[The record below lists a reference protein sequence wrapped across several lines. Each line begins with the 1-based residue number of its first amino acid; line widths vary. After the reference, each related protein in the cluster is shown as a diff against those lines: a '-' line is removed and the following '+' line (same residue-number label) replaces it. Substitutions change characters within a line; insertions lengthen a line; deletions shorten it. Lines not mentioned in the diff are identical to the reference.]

1 MENLKIV
8 IAGAGA
14 GKTHNLKEEVVKC
27 LPELD
32 ACRTCAVI
40 TFTNAATEEL
50 RKRLSQE
57 VKLMPNIFVGTIH
70 SFLIQYVLN
79 PYGKL
84 LNLMPEDKIY
94 VDGITSKW
102 AEKELRIK
110 KANEWE
116 QKGVLV
122 YDKVLELAER
132 ILADRDT
139 FDLLINKIQFL
150 FIDEYQDNRLKIH
163 LLWKKIIEAGKSK
176 VYLIGD
182 PLQCIFKFSYDL
194 THIDPEQVPT
204 VFDETP
210 LNDLKNT
217 HSDSIVSTNTNYRS
231 RKTIIYLTNHFIR
244 EESFKQT
251 TLNLACD
258 IPVYFIDNPNI
269 SQILQSYDSI
279 KEDHQ
284 IFNLHQKNKKQTNK
298 NFALDFFLFKKWI
311 DADYLKSCSVLKQF
325 HNQIS
330 NSVKHLEKGQSKL
343 TSPLKE
349 LERCILAIVGIKKT
363 EFIRDVY
370 DEIGF
375 RKFCLKIFKEIKDS
389 NEKDSNEKRKLI
401 AKKFKE
407 KFGIEAKNET
417 EIDQNRSLN
426 DIFTTENNHKTSD
439 TESFFSTIHS
449 SKGLEATSVLV
460 VAENNQELSDWLN
473 FEKANSELD
482 DKYRL
487 GYVAFSRARDMLV
500 IACLQEVNDTNK
512 KKLESLNVQFV

>member
-27 LPELD
+27 LPDLD

-57 VKLMPNIFVGTIH
+57 VKLMPNIFIGTIH
-70 SFLIQYVLN
+70 SFLIQYILN
-79 PYGKL
+79 PYGKVL
-84 LNLMPEDKIY
+84 SLMPEDKIY
-94 VDGITSKW
+94 VDGIKSSWSDKTF
-102 AEKELRIK
+102 RID

-116 QKGVLV
+116 KKGVLV

-132 ILADRDT
+132 ILGNEAV
-139 FDLLINKIQFL
+139 FNLFINKIQFL

-163 LLWKKIIEAGKSK
+163 LLWKKIIEARKTK

-182 PLQCIFKFSYDL
+182 PLQCIFKFTYDL
-194 THIDPEQVPT
+194 THLDLEQVPER
-204 VFDETP
+204 FDETP
-210 LNDLKNT
+210 LNDLKNN
-217 HSDSIVSTNTNYRS
+217 HSDSIISTNTNYRS
-231 RKTIIYLTNHFIR
+231 RKIIVDFANHFIL
-244 EESFKQT
+244 EEEYKQT
-251 TLNLACD
+251 TKNLACD
-258 IPVYFIDNPNI
+258 IPIYFIEEKDVKCLI
-269 SQILQSYDSI
+269 YKYRELKKKHSLHDLHSKR
-279 KEDHQ
+279 KED
-284 IFNLHQKNKKQTNK
+284 LRK
-298 NFALDFFLFKKWI
+298 DFFADLILTRNWI
-311 DADYLKSCSVLKQF
+311 DNRPQSPIYNIYEHIKSKVSR
-325 HNQIS
+325 
-330 NSVKHLEKGQSKL
+330 LEKGESKL

-363 EFIRDVY
+363 EFIKDVY
-370 DEIGF
+370 GEIEL
-375 RKFCLKIFKEIKDS
+375 RKFCLENFEEIK
-389 NEKDSNEKRKLI
+389 NSNEKRKLI
-401 AKKFKE
+401 VEKFKA
-407 KFGIEAKNET
+407 KFGIGEKNET
-417 EIDQNRSLN
+417 EIDQDRSLN

-473 FEKANSELD
+473 FEKANLELD

-500 IACLQEVNDTNK
+500 IACLEGINEENKQKLTNLGVK
-512 KKLESLNVQFV
+512 SLHKE

>member
-50 RKRLSQE
+50 RKRISQE
-57 VKLMPNIFVGTIH
+57 VKLMPNIYIGTIH

-79 PYGKL
+79 PYGKV

-94 VDGITSKW
+94 VDGINSNWSDKPF
-102 AEKELRIK
+102 RIA

-122 YDKVLELAER
+122 FDKVLELAER
-132 ILADRDT
+132 ILENESV
-139 FDLLINKIQFL
+139 FNLLLNKIQFL

-163 LLWKKIIEAGKSK
+163 LLWKKIIEARKTK

-194 THIDPEQVPT
+194 THIDPEQVPES
-204 VFDETP
+204 FDKTP
-210 LNDLKNT
+210 LNDLKIN
-217 HSDSIVSTNTNYRS
+217 HSHSVVSTNINYRS
-231 RKTIIYLTNHFIR
+231 RKTIVDFANHFIL
-244 EESFKQT
+244 EEEYKQT
-251 TLNLACD
+251 TENLACD
-258 IPVYFIDNPNI
+258 IPIYFIEEKE
-269 SQILQSYDSI
+269 I
-279 KEDHQ
+279 KCLIDKYRKLKKKHS
-284 IFNLHQKNKKQTNK
+284 LHDLHSKRKKDLRK
-298 NFALDFFLFKKWI
+298 DFFADLILTRNWI
-311 DADYLKSCSVLKQF
+311 DNKPQKPIYNIYLMIKSKVSR
-325 HNQIS
+325 
-330 NSVKHLEKGQSKL
+330 LEKGESKL

-349 LERCILAIVGIKKT
+349 LERCILAIIGIKKT
-363 EFIRDVY
+363 EFIKDIY
-370 DEIGF
+370 DEIEF
-375 RKFCLKIFKEIKDS
+375 RKFCLEIFEVIKEC
-389 NEKDSNEKRKLI
+389 NEKRKFI
-401 AKKFKE
+401 VESFNS

-417 EIDQNRSLN
+417 EINQDRSLN
-426 DIFTTENNHKTSD
+426 DIFTTEMNCKTSN

-449 SKGLEATSVLV
+449 SKGLEATSVLLI
-460 VAENNQELSDWLN
+460 AENNQELSEWLD
-473 FEKANSELD
+473 FEKANSQLD

-487 GYVAFSRARDMLV
+487 GYVAFTRARDMLV
-500 IACLQEVNDTNK
+500 IGCLEDINEANK
-512 KKLESLNVQFV
+512 QKLSNLGVELLSKE